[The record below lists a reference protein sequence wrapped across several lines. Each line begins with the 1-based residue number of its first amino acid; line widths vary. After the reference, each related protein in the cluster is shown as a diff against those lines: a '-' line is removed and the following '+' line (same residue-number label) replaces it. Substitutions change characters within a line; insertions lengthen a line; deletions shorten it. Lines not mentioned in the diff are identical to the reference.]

1 MSDDFIRCTN
11 CGNNNLKGS
20 KTCLFCDHK
29 LPLVEEK
36 DEESKICPS
45 CQMSLA
51 KDAKNCPFCGWV
63 DESSLDEDIAIS
75 APVPTPTAIKKDKKD
90 TDDKDDDFS
99 SAPVP
104 SLAPRP
110 SLDAKEAEEDTDDKD
125 DDFSSAPVPSLAPRP
140 SLDAKEAE
148 EDTDDKDD
156 DFSSASMPSMPSMPD
171 IDDEEEEETKTTKEQ
186 KEIEFEEKIIGYTS
200 LKELS
205 TKRNI
210 SLFVG
215 FILLAS
221 LIHYPLNILT
231 VLASTTILPEIQV
244 IDSETNRIMIQEN
257 LSQNLQISG
266 FAFLTVIVTTL
277 VIGFIFGKIVR
288 RKTIDKFQIIL
299 LSCIALISIILLQ
312 TIIALILVL
321 IISPRDIMFVQL
333 TGAVFIFCITNV
345 LLAFSPMYIGSYY
358 LYNSIERMYNP
369 KRKEQSTLLSNNV
382 S

>member
-75 APVPTPTAIKKDKKD
+75 APVPTPTAIKKDKK
-90 TDDKDDDFS
+90 
-99 SAPVP
+99 
-104 SLAPRP
+104 
-110 SLDAKEAEEDTDDKD
+110 DTDDKD